1 MIREIVNQY
10 DPILR
15 EEMPRFDF
23 NNPSVDPV
31 QLYND
36 LGETMIEN
44 DGMGLSANQIGV
56 RARAFV
62 IRAEEIIGV
71 FNPKIVYTS
80 DELIYLEEGCLS
92 YPNLFVKIKRPK
104 FIRVR
109 FTHPDGV
116 TETRKFD
123 GLTAR
128 AFQHELDHLDG
139 VLFTKRANGI
149 HLAQAKKLVKKLNK
163 KYGVLKP
170 KSELSLE
177 AREMMEWLKA

>member
-1 MIREIVNQY
+1 MVRDIVQQF
-10 DPILR
+10 DPLLK

-23 NNPSVDPV
+23 NNPIMNPV
-31 QLYND
+31 ELYND

-44 DGMGLSANQIGV
+44 DGMGLSANQIGI
-56 RARAFV
+56 RTQAFV
-62 IRAEEIIGV
+62 IRAEEVIGV
-71 FNPKIVYTS
+71 FNPKIVHYS
-80 DELIYLEEGCLS
+80 EEMVYLEEGCLS
-92 YPNLFVKIKRPK
+92 YPNLFVKIKRPR

-123 GLTAR
+123 GITAR
-128 AFQHELDHLDG
+128 VFQHEYDHLNG
-139 VLFTKRANGI
+139 TLFTKRANGI
-149 HLAQAKKLVKKLNK
+149 HLAQARKIVKKLSK

-177 AREMMEWLKA
+177 AREAMEWLKS